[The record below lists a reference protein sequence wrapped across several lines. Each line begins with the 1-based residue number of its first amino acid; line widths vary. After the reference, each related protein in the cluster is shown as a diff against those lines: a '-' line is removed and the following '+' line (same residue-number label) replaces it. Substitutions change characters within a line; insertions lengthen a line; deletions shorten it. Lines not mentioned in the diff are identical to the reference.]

1 MKKVAFFT
9 ALLFVLISSAAVFA
23 KPAPEKVVKAAN
35 SQLAALGADPE
46 VVKAVKAQNAK
57 GMTLDE
63 IKKIDNKW
71 IDDMKV
77 GGTPPVLPSLKTN
90 DCAKHL
96 KNVVM
101 KQIPYI
107 TEIFVT
113 DAQGANVCQTHN
125 TSDYWQGDEDK
136 FTKVFN
142 KGVLV
147 ADPKDD
153 DGVLV
158 SQVSVPVVDGQTH
171 IGTMTIGVDVDAV
184 P

>member
-1 MKKVAFFT
+1 MRKVGFFT
-9 ALLFVLISSAAVFA
+9 ALVFVLISSAVAFA
-23 KPAPEKVVKAAN
+23 GPAPQKVVDLAN
-35 SQLAALGADPE
+35 SQLAALGTDAE
-46 VVKAVKAQNAK
+46 VIKAVKAQNAEGK
-57 GMTLDE
+57 TLKE

-71 IDDMKV
+71 IDDK
-77 GGTPPVLPSLKTN
+77 GTGATPALMTVLMEN
-90 DCAKHL
+90 DCAKQLNKLMGQH
-96 KNVVM
+96 
-101 KQIPYI
+101 PFI

-113 DAQGANVCQTHN
+113 DNQGANVCQTGG

-136 FTKVFN
+136 FQKVFN

-153 DGVLV
+153 DGKMV

-171 IGTMTIGVDVDAV
+171 IGTMTIGVDVDLV